1 MFLTVFYLNYSAWSN
16 YYYHYYHYSSYYF
29 YCSCCCCY
37 VQYLLSLSSD
47 RDSSFLCV
55 GLVSLLPYFFY
66 VDECGCFYFVVKKR
80 TWLREGLKST
90 TNAQVCVFFFPLA
103 ACFMCADIIL
113 SSIPQIIN
121 VWSAPATEE
130 FVCFFSPGRFKHL
143 KKSALRRAGFVRRR
157 APLIDSVGL
166 TSHSPL

>member
-16 YYYHYYHYSSYYF
+16 YYYHYYHYSYYYF
-29 YCSCCCCY
+29 YCSCCCY
-37 VQYLLSLSSD
+37 VQYLSVLRTWL
-47 RDSSFLCV
+47 V
-55 GLVSLLPYFFY
+55 VSLCGSCLFITVFFY